1 MKYTS
6 ANNNKEQV
14 NINTRFMQF
23 MNAEAETPSTMQLSY
38 WNDML
43 SIKINPALPPEKR
56 TQNSFYNYEE
66 GITTALTVEKVLTLV
81 NEIKREIIPAIKAG
95 TNRVIGIP
103 IAGGTSLLTVS
114 TGVKRFG
121 EVRPFVT
128 IFKNLN
134 PETKRP
140 EQQLS
145 YEFINGLVVNDY
157 DETTGSFTTD
167 SVQSDLLL
175 FVTCLENSIIGLTS
189 SVAHSNRYHD
199 RFFRNSISGGNGMTS
214 GNGGYRKNTN
224 VFGNNNSS
232 ELSNDFGEVDQ
243 TKLNNMDDIDSF
255 MS

>member
-1 MKYTS
+1 MKYTT

-14 NINTRFMQF
+14 SVNTRFMQF
-23 MNAEAETPSTMQLSY
+23 MNSEASVPSTMQLSY

-95 TNRVIGIP
+95 ENKVIGIP

-134 PETKRP
+134 PETKKP

-157 DETTGSFTTD
+157 DENTGTFTTD
-167 SVQSDLLL
+167 SVHSDLLL
-175 FVTCLENSIIGLTS
+175 FISCLENAITGLTS

-199 RFFRNSISGGNGMTS
+199 RFFRNSISGGAGTMG
-214 GNGGYRKNTN
+214 GNGGYRKNNN
-224 VFGNNNSS
+224 VFSGNNQESS
-232 ELSNDFGEVDQ
+232 NTFGDVEQ
-243 TKLNNMDDIDSF
+243 TKLGNIDDIDSF

>member
-6 ANNNKEQV
+6 TNNNKEKV
-14 NINTRFMQF
+14 NLNTRFMQF
-23 MNAEAETPSTMQLSY
+23 MNAESTTPSTMQLSY

-95 TNRVIGIP
+95 ENRVIGIP

-128 IFKNLN
+128 IFKNLS

-157 DETTGSFTTD
+157 DENTGSFTTD

-175 FVTCLENSIIGLTS
+175 FVTCLENAIIGLTS

-199 RFFRNSISGGNGMTS
+199 RFFRNAISGGNTNMG
-214 GNGGYRKNTN
+214 GNGGYRKNSN
-224 VFGNNNSS
+224 VFSNGNSGSS
-232 ELSNDFGEVDQ
+232 EGFGDVDQ

>member
-14 NINTRFMQF
+14 NVNTRFMQF
-23 MNAEAETPSTMQLSY
+23 MNSEASTPSTMQLSY

-66 GITTALTVEKVLTLV
+66 GITTALTAEKVLTLV
-81 NEIKREIIPAIKAG
+81 SEIKREIIPAIKLG
-95 TNRVIGIP
+95 ENKVIGIP

-114 TGVKRFG
+114 TGLKRFG
-121 EVRPFVT
+121 VIRPFVT

-157 DETTGSFTTD
+157 DPETGSFTTD
-167 SVQSDLLL
+167 PVHSDLLL

-189 SVAHSNRYHD
+189 SVTHSNRYHD
-199 RFFRNSISGGNGMTS
+199 RFFRNTLTGGTGNY
-214 GNGGYRKNTN
+214 GNGGYKKNTN
-224 VFGNNNSS
+224 VFGDSG
-232 ELSNDFGEVDQ
+232 SNDSGSFTDVDQ

>member
-6 ANNNKEQV
+6 ANNNKEQANV
-14 NINTRFMQF
+14 NTRFMQF
-23 MNAEAETPSTMQLSY
+23 MNSEASTPSTMQLSY

-43 SIKINPALPPEKR
+43 SIKINPALPVEKR

-95 TNRVIGIP
+95 ENRVIGIP

-114 TGVKRFG
+114 TGVKRFN
-121 EVRPFVT
+121 EVKPFVT
-128 IFKNLN
+128 LFKNLDPN
-134 PETKRP
+134 TKRP

-145 YEFINGLVVNDY
+145 YEFLNGLVVNDY
-157 DETTGSFTTD
+157 DENEGSFTTE

-175 FVTCLENSIIGLTS
+175 FVTCLENAITGLTS

-199 RFFRNSISGGNGMTS
+199 RFFRNAISGGVGTS
-214 GNGGYRKNTN
+214 GGYKKNSNIFSSDSAGSNGT
-224 VFGNNNSS
+224 FGDI
-232 ELSNDFGEVDQ
+232 EQ
-243 TKLNNMDDIDSF
+243 TKLANMDEIDSF